1 MHMILDQVMKT
12 TKELAM
18 KENRDLVY
26 AILRISIDIKNV
38 IDIKE
43 VLQGY

>member
-12 TKELAM
+12 TEDLAM
-18 KENRDLVY
+18 KEKRDLVY

-38 IDIKE
+38 IDIKQ